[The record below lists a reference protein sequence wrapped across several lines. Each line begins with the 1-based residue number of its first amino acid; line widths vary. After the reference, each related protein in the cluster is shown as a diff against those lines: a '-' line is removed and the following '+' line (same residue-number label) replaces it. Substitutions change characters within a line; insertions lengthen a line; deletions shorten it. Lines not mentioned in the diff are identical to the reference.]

1 MDTITIIQESQPTK
15 KVDISLRQLIDID
28 ETGGIV
34 DDPNVPEGKIK
45 NNQILTGFAELIDPE
60 TRGKVKSFRFKNL
73 TDLLLGGNGVT
84 ISTDKDGITTISN
97 SGVRKIIAG
106 TNVTISPVSGLGDVT
121 INSTGGGGGGGG
133 DMLKS
138 VYDTDNDGIVDKA
151 ETVQI
156 IVRNST
162 GVTLTKGQVVYLLG
176 ATGNR
181 PNAVLANATTEA
193 TSSKTIGLVSA
204 NILDNADGNVT
215 ISGSMHDLALNMY
228 AAGDRLWLSTTPGG
242 MVANTP
248 PAEPNHSVFIGT
260 VARAHPTQGRIV
272 LAIQNG
278 YELDE
283 LHGVLITT
291 PANNEVL
298 TYESSTS
305 LWKNKTIATALGYTP
320 VPTTRNLTING
331 TTQDLSADRTFTI
344 ATGLTI
350 GTTPIT
356 SGTIGRVL
364 FEGTGNVLQQ
374 SANLFWDNTNLRLDV
389 IGKISTQQATFPA
402 FAANGSVMV
411 GGSNVSGTAG
421 VLLGVQIPYVSGAF
435 GGHTIGYSNQT
446 NPKWLIGIS
455 RNLPQENALVYYE
468 DSAAA
473 SARLAIFPGG
483 NVGINTTTDA
493 GFKLDVSG
501 TARVSSTMGVGG
513 AFVTGSSG
521 FGNTILSLTSSYPC
535 LILNSTSG
543 TASKVGLNLDSSKLY
558 ISEETNGSLNWGHRI
573 MVNTK
578 VGGLVVLNN
587 TAAGSIAALNASAV
601 LQADSTTRGFLPPR
615 MTTTQKNAIATPAS
629 GLVVYDTTLNTLN
642 FYNGTTWADGSQ
654 VLPGNSL
661 YLFYNY

>member
-1 MDTITIIQESQPTK
+1 MDTYNPNKLTAAPK
-15 KVDISLRQLIDID
+15 KVDISLRQLADFD
-28 ETGGIV
+28 QTGGDRDRV
-34 DDPNVPEGKIK
+34 DNVRD
-45 NNQILTGFAELIDPE
+45 NQVLVSLSKFNRPKTF
-60 TRGKVKSFRFKNL
+60 SFRYISDIL
-73 TDLLLGGNGVT
+73 IGGNGVT

-106 TNVTISPVSGLGDVT
+106 TNITISPVSGLGDVT
-121 INSTGGGGGGGG
+121 INSTGGGGGVT
-133 DMLKS
+133 S
-138 VYDTDNDGIVDKA
+138 V
-151 ETVQI
+151 
-156 IVRNST
+156 T
-162 GVTLTKGQVVYLLG
+162 GTAPVVSSGG
-176 ATGNR
+176 AT
-181 PNAVLANATTEA
+181 PAISMPVA
-193 TSSKTIGLVSA
+193 TSLV
-204 NILDNADGNVT
+204 
-215 ISGSMHDLALNMY
+215 
-228 AAGDRLWLSTTPGG
+228 
-242 MVANTP
+242 
-248 PAEPNHSVFIGT
+248 
-260 VARAHPTQGRIV
+260 
-272 LAIQNG
+272 NG
-278 YELDE
+278 YLSAADWATFNSK
-283 LHGVLITT
+283 V
-291 PANNEVL
+291 PAVR
-298 TYESSTS
+298 
-305 LWKNKTIATALGYTP
+305 TI
-320 VPTTRNLTING
+320 TING